1 MSNTADAATST
12 GRRSE
17 IAAEIAQL
25 VDEYF
30 ALEPRQATLD
40 CPLAVPLFGAEEVVG
55 AVEALLTRNITMGQR
70 VRAFEA
76 AFAEYLGV
84 RHAVMVNS
92 GSSANLLAVSVLSQH
107 GIPDGLRPG
116 DEVIVPAVTWSTTAA
131 PLVQLGLVPVFVD
144 VDLDT
149 LNVHPEELERALSPR
164 TRAIFAVHLLGNPAD
179 MNAIMELAQAHE
191 LFVLEDTCESL
202 GATLSDRHV
211 GTFGRIGTFS
221 FFFSHHITTG
231 EGGMLVTD
239 EDELA
244 DVARAMR
251 AHGWTR
257 EMAARAEVESANP
270 EIDPRFLFVHPGY
283 NLRPTEMQAAFGPPQ
298 LARLDAFNEARRSNV
313 DRFLGELADLDGE
326 LRFVREQKG
335 GRSTWFAF
343 PVLARDPAMRA
354 ALAGHLE
361 ERRIATRP
369 IVAGNLAIQP
379 AFRASRHRV
388 VGELPGA
395 TAVADRGLFIGN
407 HPDLDEERL
416 DHIVTAF
423 RSFFRPGAG

>member
-1 MSNTADAATST
+1 MPVVHSPEPAD
-12 GRRSE
+12 RRSE
-17 IAAEIAQL
+17 IVGEISAL
-25 VDEYF
+25 VNEYF
-30 ALEPRQATLD
+30 GLEPPRATLD
-40 CPLAVPLFGAEEVVG
+40 CPLAVPLFGPEEVFG
-55 AVEALLTRNITMGQR
+55 AMEALLSRNITMGER
-70 VRAFEA
+70 VRAFET

-92 GSSANLLAVSVLSQH
+92 GSSANLLAVSVLSHH
-107 GIPDGLRPG
+107 GTADGLRPG

-149 LNVHPEELERALSPR
+149 LNVPPDEVERALSPR
-164 TRAIFAVHLLGNPAD
+164 TRAIFAVHLLGNPVD
-179 MNAIMELAQAHE
+179 MNAVVELARAHD

-202 GATLSDRHV
+202 GATLGARHA
-211 GTFGRIGTFS
+211 GTFGQVGTFS

-239 EDELA
+239 DDRLA

-257 EMAARAEVESANP
+257 EMAARTEIESAHP

-298 LARLDAFNEARRSNV
+298 LARLEAFNDARRHNA
-313 DRFLGELADLDGE
+313 DRLLAELADLDGE
-326 LRFVREQKG
+326 LSFVREQEG

-343 PVLARDPAMRA
+343 PVLARDPDTRV
-354 ALAGHLE
+354 ALAQHLE

-379 AFRASRHRV
+379 AFRASEHRV
-388 VGELPGA
+388 AGQLPGA
-395 TAVADRGLFIGN
+395 TAVAQRGLFIGN
-407 HPDLDEERL
+407 HPDLDDQRL
-416 DHIVTAF
+416 DHIVAAF
-423 RSFFRPGAG
+423 RSFFARDRG